1 MRTQQ
6 VFTAFAAMILA
17 TVLGSEAAAQRK
29 PAIKSKPATAKPA
42 TAKPATASKGPTP
55 APAAATGQ
63 ALDLK
68 YIHAAPVLA
77 VVVHPQEILALPQ
90 VRALPI
96 EVAQAAAK
104 EQFGIDLT
112 KLREV
117 ILLVSMNAGQQPRP
131 ALIARFSE
139 PVDRAE
145 VTKKVNQAL
154 SQAGPQ
160 APVAFIPERTTVLV
174 ASRED
179 FGEMLGAKGD
189 AASPLL
195 DRLRKFDAG
204 DAAGAV
210 VAIEPIRD
218 QLLAMRAMLPP
229 LPPPLR
235 EAAALPEI
243 VDAVELHLKL
253 GEKTQSALSFECRDE
268 AGAAQVDR
276 LIDQAIA
283 FADGMLDQQLAEMQ
297 ARNASPTE
305 QASIQYGKRML
316 QETVKLIERDRQ
328 GNRLALRGSGEA
340 VLAPATTG
348 ILAGLL
354 LPAVQ
359 ASREA
364 ARRSQSTNNLKQIG
378 IAMHNFH
385 DVYKRFPASTYDKDG
400 KPLLSWRV
408 HILPFVGAQNLYQQ
422 FHLDE
427 PWDSEHNKPLVAQ
440 MPAAF
445 RNPNFAD
452 PEKTVYLACTGEH
465 AVFADGKADKGHA
478 ARETAATTIGGK
490 EAAWARSVWFAD
502 ITDGTSNTIMVVE
515 ANPERGVIWSKPDD
529 LHIDANKPLAGLGGL
544 RPGGF
549 YALLCDGSVRFI
561 SSMINVEMLRRLFN
575 PRDGMQIQAG
585 GF

>member
-1 MRTQQ
+1 MRSQQ
-6 VFTAFAAMILA
+6 VFTALAALLLA
-17 TVLGSEAAAQRK
+17 AAFGAEAVAQRK
-29 PAIKSKPATAKPA
+29 PAIKSKPATTKPTAAKPA
-42 TAKPATASKGPTP
+42 TEAQGPTP
-55 APAAATGQ
+55 APAQ

-68 YIHAAPVLA
+68 HIHAAPMLA
-77 VVVHPQEILALPQ
+77 VIVHPQEILALPQ
-90 VRALPI
+90 VRALPV
-96 EVAQAAAK
+96 EVAQAAAR
-104 EQFGIDLT
+104 EQFGVDLT

-117 ILLVSMNAGQQPRP
+117 ILLVSMKAGEQPRP

-145 VTKKVNQAL
+145 VTKKLNQAL

-160 APVAFIPERTTVLV
+160 APLAFIPELTTVLV

-179 FGEMLGAKGD
+179 FGEMLDAKGD

-195 DRLRKFDAG
+195 DRLRKFDASA
-204 DAAGAV
+204 AAGAV
-210 VAIEPIRD
+210 IAIEPIRN
-218 QLLAMRAMLPP
+218 QLLATRALLPP
-229 LPPPLR
+229 LPPQLQ
-235 EAAALPEI
+235 EATALPEI
-243 VDAVELHLKL
+243 VDALELQLKL
-253 GEKTQSALSFECRDE
+253 GEKAESALAFECRDE
-268 AGAAQVDR
+268 AGAARIDR
-276 LIDQAIA
+276 LIDQLVA
-283 FADGMLDQQLAEMQ
+283 FADGMLDQQLAELQ

-305 QASIQYGKRML
+305 QASIRYAKRML
-316 QETVKLIERDRQ
+316 LETVKSIERDRQ

-340 VLAPATTG
+340 GLAPATTA

-359 ASREA
+359 AAREA
-364 ARRSQSTNNLKQIG
+364 ARRSQSTNNLKQIA

-385 DVYKRFPASTYDKDG
+385 DVFNRLPASTYDKDG

-408 HILPFVGAQNLYQQ
+408 HILPFVEAQALYQQ

-427 PWDSEHNKPLVAQ
+427 PWDSEHNKPLIAQ

-465 AVFADGKADKGHA
+465 ALFADGKADKGHA
-478 ARETAATTIGGK
+478 AGETAATTIGGK
-490 EAAWARSVWFAD
+490 EAAWARLVRFAD

-515 ANPERGVIWSKPDD
+515 ANPERAVIWSKPDD

-549 YALLCDGSVRFI
+549 NALLCDGSVRFV
-561 SSMINVEMLRRLFN
+561 SSMVNVEMLKRLFN
-575 PRDGMQIQAG
+575 PRDGMAIQAG